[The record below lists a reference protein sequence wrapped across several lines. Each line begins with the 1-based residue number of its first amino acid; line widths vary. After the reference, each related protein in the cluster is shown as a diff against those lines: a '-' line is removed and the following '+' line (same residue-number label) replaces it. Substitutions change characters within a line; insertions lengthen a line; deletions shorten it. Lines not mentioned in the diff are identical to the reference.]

1 MNVHAR
7 VRYLALLASS
17 VLSFSLLNA
26 ADAPAPDIPP
36 RGPNPNPGARRGAPE
51 AGPGLERRMQQGPRR
66 DWNEVERTTFLG
78 VEVTLVPPVLGAQLG
93 LAKGTGL
100 VVERLSPRSPAANIL
115 KEHDVLTMLDDQI
128 LIDVR
133 QLMVLVRNRK
143 EGDEV
148 TLTYLRGGAKATAKV
163 RLLAQDM
170 PKFPQGGMPV
180 PMPPR
185 AFPRGGPGAMQ
196 PQPAPAEPG
205 VEGNVAPDA
214 PRPEPRTQPGQPKS
228 I

>member
-1 MNVHAR
+1 M
-7 VRYLALLASS
+7 
-17 VLSFSLLNA
+17 
-26 ADAPAPDIPP
+26 
-36 RGPNPNPGARRGAPE
+36 
-51 AGPGLERRMQQGPRR
+51 ERRMQQGPRR
-66 DWNEVERTTFLG
+66 DWSEVERSTFLG
-78 VEVTLVPPVLGAQLG
+78 VEVTLVQPVLGTQLG
-93 LAKGTGL
+93 LPKGTGL
-100 VVERLSPRSPAANIL
+100 VVERISPRSPAADIL

-148 TLTYLRGGAKATAKV
+148 TLSYLRGGVKATAKV

-185 AFPRGGPGAMQ
+185 AFPRGGPGAM
-196 PQPAPAEPG
+196 PPSPAPAEPG
-205 VEGNVAPDA
+205 VEGSIAPDA
-214 PRPEPRTQPGQPKS
+214 PRPEPRPQPVQPKS

>member
-7 VRYLALLASS
+7 ARYLAFLASS

-26 ADAPAPDIPP
+26 ADAPAPDVPP

-51 AGPGLERRMQQGPRR
+51 AGLGMERRMQQGPRR
-66 DWNEVERTTFLG
+66 DWSEVERSTFLG
-78 VEVTLVPPVLGAQLG
+78 VEVTLVQPVLGAQLG
-93 LAKGTGL
+93 LPKGTGL
-100 VVERLSPRSPAANIL
+100 VVERISPRSPAADIL

-148 TLTYLRGGAKATAKV
+148 TLSYLRGGVKATAKV

-185 AFPRGGPGAMQ
+185 AFPRGGPGAM
-196 PQPAPAEPG
+196 PPSPAPAEPG
-205 VEGNVAPDA
+205 VEGSIAPDA
-214 PRPEPRTQPGQPKS
+214 PRPEPRPQPVQPKS

>member
-1 MNVHAR
+1 MNASSQ
-7 VRYLALLASS
+7 VRRLALLASS
-17 VLSFSLLNA
+17 LLSFCVLPA
-26 ADAPAPDIPP
+26 ADSPAHDAPP
-36 RGPNPNPGARRGAPE
+36 RGPNPNSGSRRGTPE
-51 AGPGLERRMQQGPRR
+51 SGPGMERRMQPAPRR
-66 DWNEVERTTFLG
+66 DRTEVERTTFLG
-78 VEVTLVPPVLGAQLG
+78 VEVTLVSPVLGTQLS
-93 LAKGTGL
+93 LPKGTGL
-100 VVERLSPRSPAANIL
+100 VVERLSPRGPATGVL

-148 TLTYLRGGAKATAKV
+148 TLTYLRGGVKMAAKI
-163 RLLAQDM
+163 RLIAQDM
-170 PKFPQGGMPV
+170 PKFPFGGMPV

-185 AFPRGGPGAMQ
+185 AFPRGGPGAVQ

-205 VEGNVAPDA
+205 VELGGSPDA
-214 PRPEPRTQPGQPKS
+214 PRAEPQPRPAQPKS